1 MYLDMYC
8 ILYLI
13 ITYNFVPYKFISLYK
28 IGFIWMVTPTA
39 ICLALYA
46 KVGPGK
52 NVGSDLENLPHFFGP
67 HEKSTPGEV
76 E

>member
-1 MYLDMYC
+1 
-8 ILYLI
+8 
-13 ITYNFVPYKFISLYK
+13 
-28 IGFIWMVTPTA
+28 MVTPTA